1 MSLFHH
7 FTLMQLLG
15 EISSISVGEAKKIN
29 GFQPRVGNKRLQ
41 LKNKWI

>member
-15 EISSISVGEAKKIN
+15 ELSSIYVEEAKKIN
-29 GFQPRVGNKRLQ
+29 GFQPRVEQQMTPTQK
-41 LKNKWI
+41 